1 MRCQRRKGENMLKEF
16 KKFILRGNMLDL
28 AVGMIIGTAFNA
40 IVTSLVND
48 LFMPLLGCII
58 GDTDFS
64 NLFIV
69 LSDLGGKAK
78 PNTLEE
84 AKEAGLATLNYGNF
98 ITAVIHFLL
107 MAIVVFLIVKGMN
120 KLSDKAKELGK
131 KEEKPAEPTTKTCPF
146 CQSEISIKATRC
158 PHCTSE
164 LKD

>member
-1 MRCQRRKGENMLKEF
+1 MIKEF

-48 LFMPLLGCII
+48 IFMPLLGRII
-58 GDTDFS
+58 GNTDFS
-64 NLFIV
+64 NLYI
-69 LSDLGGKAK
+69 LLGNPDNIPK
-78 PNTLEE
+78 PPTLAQAQEL
-84 AKEAGLATLNYGNF
+84 GLATLNYGNF

-120 KLSDKAKELGK
+120 KLSESAKKLSK
-131 KEEKPAEPTTKTCPF
+131 KEEEKAEPTTKTCPF

-164 LKD
+164 LEK

>member
-1 MRCQRRKGENMLKEF
+1 MIKEF

-40 IVTSLVND
+40 IVSSLVND
-48 LFMPLLGCII
+48 IFMPLLGRII
-58 GDTDFS
+58 GNTDFS
-64 NLFIV
+64 NLYI
-69 LSDLGGKAK
+69 LLGNPDNIPK
-78 PNTLEE
+78 PATLAE
-84 AKEAGLATLNYGNF
+84 AQELGLATLNDGNF

-107 MAIVVFLIVKGMN
+107 MAIVVFLIVKAMN
-120 KLSDKAKELGK
+120 KLADGAKSLK
-131 KEEKPAEPTTKTCPF
+131 KKDEKPAEPTTKVCPF